1 MSTSDRPLAPIF
13 DKIGNVLDASV
24 AREDKKNYAERL
36 SRELA
41 LLVAEQ
47 LRVRFPAARVTPL
60 PDGSGQE
67 FRIGGNLDAK
77 RTDVAVW
84 DDRAG
89 LVLGVSIKTITAR
102 DQRTRRYTKNVL
114 RNDME
119 LRDEAD
125 KLHRRQPWAVLAA
138 LVFLPEDSTWDGRG
152 ESTQSSFAHAVFSFR
167 KRAGR
172 DAAHAVRFD
181 TFEQV
186 YIGLFDHDGRVG
198 FFDVEEAPPRNQ
210 IPGRLLTLRE
220 LLDRVETGVQ
230 QRHLVGGDDRFA
242 DDQEDWTPPESPA
255 ESALASV
262 LNRELPDR
270 T

>member
-1 MSTSDRPLAPIF
+1 VTEGNHALSPIF
-13 DKIGNVLDASV
+13 DTIGNVLDPSV
-24 AREDKKNYAERL
+24 TQAAKKNFAEKF

-41 LLVAEQ
+41 KLFASQ
-47 LRVRFPAARVTPL
+47 LRPRFPSARVTPL
-60 PDGSGQE
+60 SDGTGQE
-67 FRIGGNLDAK
+67 FKIGGNLDAK
-77 RTDVAVW
+77 KTDVAVW

-102 DQRTRRYTKNVL
+102 DAQTRRYTKNVL

-138 LVFLPEDSTWDGRG
+138 VIFIPEDSTWDGRSPG
-152 ESTQSSFAHAVFSFR
+152 AQSSFAHAVFSFR

-181 TFEQV
+181 IFEQV

-198 FFDVEEAPPRNQ
+198 FFDVDEAPPRNQ
-210 IPGRLLTLRE
+210 LPQTLFTLSE
-220 LLDRVETGVQ
+220 LLDRLENGVKA
-230 QRHLVGGDDRFA
+230 RHLVGGEDRFA
-242 DDQEDWTPPESPA
+242 EDAPDWSPPEA
-255 ESALASV
+255 ALESALASV
-262 LNRELPDR
+262 LGQHTSGED
-270 T
+270 

>member
-1 MSTSDRPLAPIF
+1 MTTADRPLAPIF

-24 AREDKKNYAERL
+24 ARADKKNYAERL

-41 LLVAEQ
+41 LLVAAR
-47 LRVRFPAARVTPL
+47 LRARFPAARVTPL
-60 PDGSGQE
+60 PDGTGQE

-77 RTDVAVW
+77 KTDVAVW

-102 DQRTRRYTKNVL
+102 DQKTQRYTKNVL

-138 LVFLPEDSTWDGRG
+138 LIFLPEDSTWDGRG
-152 ESTQSSFAHAVFSFR
+152 EATQSSFAHAVFSFR

-172 DAAHAVRFD
+172 DAAHAARFD

-186 YIGLFDHDGRVG
+186 YVGLFDHEGRLG
-198 FFDVEEAPPRNQ
+198 FFDVEDAPPRNQ
-210 IPGRLLTLRE
+210 IPGRLLTLHG
-220 LLDRVETGVQ
+220 LLDRIESGVQ
-230 QRHLVGGDDRFA
+230 ERHLVGGDDRFA
-242 DDQEDWTPPESPA
+242 DDQEGWLPPESPA
-255 ESALASV
+255 ESALAAV
-262 LNRELPDR
+262 LRAHENE
-270 T
+270 